1 MRAARESRVLSLA
14 GQKVMD
20 MAEEFK
26 TDMVKR
32 LKRIEGQTRGVQ
44 KMVEEDRGC
53 AEILHQLTA
62 INEAVRSVS
71 LMLAEQYAVECL
83 QTSGKKG
90 KSREAVAAMID
101 AIARVPR

>member
-1 MRAARESRVLSLA
+1 
-14 GQKVMD
+14 
-20 MAEEFK
+20 MAQ
-26 TDMVKR
+26 DVKPELVRR

-44 KMVEEDRGC
+44 KMVEEGRGC

-71 LMLAEQYAVECL
+71 LLLAEKYAMECL
-83 QTSGKKG
+83 QASTKRG
-90 KSREAVAAMID
+90 KSREAVTAMID

>member
-1 MRAARESRVLSLA
+1 
-14 GQKVMD
+14 
-20 MAEEFK
+20 MADEFK

-32 LKRIEGQTRGVQ
+32 LRRIEGQTRGVQ
-44 KMVEEDRGC
+44 KMVEDDRGC

-71 LMLAEQYAVECL
+71 LMLAEQYAVECI
-83 QTSGKKG
+83 QTSSKRG
-90 KSREAVAAMID
+90 KSREAIAAMID

>member
-1 MRAARESRVLSLA
+1 
-14 GQKVMD
+14 
-20 MAEEFK
+20 MAQELK
-26 TDMVKR
+26 TEMIKR

-71 LMLAEQYAVECL
+71 LMLAEEYAMECL
-83 QTSGKKG
+83 QTSSKRG
-90 KSREAVAAMID
+90 KSREAISEMLDVIS
-101 AIARVPR
+101 RVPR

>member
-1 MRAARESRVLSLA
+1 MADVL
-14 GQKVMD
+14 KVEMI
-20 MAEEFK
+20 
-26 TDMVKR
+26 KR

-71 LMLAEQYAVECL
+71 LMLAEEYAVECL
-83 QTSGKKG
+83 HSSGKRG
-90 KSREAVAAMID
+90 KSREAIAAMID
-101 AIARVPR
+101 AIAGVPR

>member
-1 MRAARESRVLSLA
+1 MAQDYKA
-14 GQKVMD
+14 D
-20 MAEEFK
+20 MI
-26 TDMVKR
+26 KR

-44 KMVEEDRGC
+44 KMVEDERGC
-53 AEILHQLTA
+53 SEILHQLTA

-83 QTSGKKG
+83 HTSGKRG
-90 KSREAVAAMID
+90 KSREAIAAMID

>member
-1 MRAARESRVLSLA
+1 MA
-14 GQKVMD
+14 QD
-20 MAEEFK
+20 MKGE
-26 TDMVKR
+26 MIKR

-71 LMLAEQYAVECL
+71 LMLAEEYAVECL
-83 QTSGKKG
+83 QTSGKRG
-90 KSREAVAAMID
+90 KSREAIAAMID

>member
-1 MRAARESRVLSLA
+1 
-14 GQKVMD
+14 
-20 MAEEFK
+20 MAQEYK
-26 TDMVKR
+26 TDMIKR

-53 AEILHQLTA
+53 SEILHQLTA

-83 QTSGKKG
+83 QAPGKRG
-90 KSREAVAAMID
+90 KSREAIAAMID

>member
-1 MRAARESRVLSLA
+1 M
-14 GQKVMD
+14 GQDYKAD
-20 MAEEFK
+20 MI
-26 TDMVKR
+26 KR

-44 KMVEEDRGC
+44 KMVEDERGC
-53 AEILHQLTA
+53 SEILHQLTA

-83 QTSGKKG
+83 QSPGKRG
-90 KSREAVAAMID
+90 KSREAIAAMID

>member
-1 MRAARESRVLSLA
+1 MAQEC
-14 GQKVMD
+14 KVEMI
-20 MAEEFK
+20 
-26 TDMVKR
+26 KR

-71 LMLAEQYAVECL
+71 LMLAEEYAVECM
-83 QTSGKKG
+83 QSPKRG
-90 KSREAVAAMID
+90 KSREAVAVMLD